1 MRIKTILFIT
11 LLPTLSFAQFGN
23 RQIINTFFV
32 TNQIKHAL
40 PGDIDGDGFN
50 DVVIAAGNY
59 DEIVWFKNDGE
70 GGFGAPITVTDLVDG
85 ALSVSLSDVDGDGD
99 LDVLGSSNGDARI
112 SWFEN
117 DGNGVFGPRQIISDG
132 ENRVEWITSEDVD
145 GDGDED
151 LVATSYDDHTLMWF
165 ENDGG
170 GTYWEKTILQDDATQ
185 GRHILFADLNGDHI
199 KDLLFLSEYNDVS
212 WFPSNGDGTFGAE
225 AFIAITGGGPEWM
238 EAVDV
243 DGDGDLD
250 VLTASSIYEGIW
262 MYRNN
267 GDGTFTEEE
276 TIGPEI
282 VYHPRSVI
290 AVDYDVDGDMDLL
303 AGGDNEIV
311 LFVNDGT
318 GLFDEKIM
326 IENGDMDKAVLALSD
341 LDNDGDLDF
350 IESGQWSGYLAWYEN
365 YQFYPYKVSGN
376 VYFDVNSNH
385 VRDDDDVPFGD
396 YVSII
401 SSPLSDFTFTNADG
415 DYSMVF
421 SDSIGIYTITPND
434 DVMHW
439 EVTSDSTYYTIN
451 INEDYVARA
460 DLDFGFTPIEVIE
473 ELECDLVHGFPRCG
487 REVSYWATI
496 ENTGTTIPSGKV
508 VLELDPKLEYVS
520 SEIEPESVVSNTIT
534 WTYDDLLFYETLTF
548 PLRVQYPVP
557 DDVGETV
564 TNILTSNIEIT
575 ATEVFSC
582 EHVQTDT
589 ILCSFDPNDKAVFPA
604 GIDAEG
610 YIPMSTEKL
619 DYLIRFQNTGN
630 DTAFVVE
637 IEDQLSEHLDWS
649 SLDIKSSSHDMAVH
663 VSELGAIHFLF
674 EDIHLP
680 DSIVDEVNSHGYVKY
695 TIRLKE
701 GLTEGA
707 VIENTADIYFDFN
720 AAITTN
726 TTTNTLALW
735 ASLDESLATTEGVTF
750 YPNPVRSMLTIANQE
765 WSIDTAYSVIV
776 YNLLGEV
783 VYRSGDIYQKT
794 YGINMDVFDIG
805 IYLVSVENAIGEG
818 IAISKIIKQ

>member
-1 MRIKTILFIT
+1 MRNNILLIIALFPM
-11 LLPTLSFAQFGN
+11 LGFAQFGN
-23 RQIINTFFV
+23 RQIINTFSV
-32 TNQIKHAL
+32 THQINRAI
-40 PGDIDGDGFN
+40 PGDIDGDGYV

-70 GGFGAPITVTDLVDG
+70 GGFGLPITVTDMVDG
-85 ALSVSLSDVDGDGD
+85 SLSISLSDVDMDGD
-99 LDVLGSSNGDARI
+99 LDVCGSSFTDSRI
-112 SWFEN
+112 SWFAN
-117 DGNGVFGPRQIISDG
+117 DGNGEFGPRQIIADG
-132 ENRVEWITSEDVD
+132 ENRVRWITSEDVD

-151 LVATSYDDHTLMWF
+151 LVATSYTDSTLMWYR
-165 ENDGG
+165 NDGG
-170 GTYWEKTILQDDATQ
+170 GTYWEKTILRDDARESRYVQ
-185 GRHILFADLNGDHI
+185 FADLNGDNI
-199 KDLLFLSEYNDVS
+199 RDLLFLSNYNDVS
-212 WFPSNGDGTFGAE
+212 WFPAVGDGTFGTE
-225 AFIAITGGGPEWM
+225 EFIATIGGYPEWA

-267 GDGTFTEEE
+267 GDGTFTDEE

-282 VYHPRSVI
+282 VFHPRSVI
-290 AVDYDVDGDMDLL
+290 GVDYDVDGDMDLL
-303 AGGDNEIV
+303 AGGDDEIV

-326 IENGDMDKAVLALSD
+326 IENYDMDKAVLALSD

-350 IESGQWSGYLAWYEN
+350 IESGQWSGYLGWYEN

-376 VYFDVNSNH
+376 VYFDVNGNH

-396 YVSII
+396 FVSII
-401 SSPLSDFTFTNADG
+401 SDPLSDFTFTNAEG
-415 DYSMVF
+415 DYSMIF
-421 SDSIGIYTITPND
+421 SDSIGTYTIAPND
-434 DVMHW
+434 DVMYW

-451 INEDYVARA
+451 INEDYVAREN
-460 DLDFGFTPIEVIE
+460 LDFGFTPIEVVE
-473 ELECDLVHGFPRCG
+473 ELDCDLVHGFPRCG

-520 SEIEPESVVSNTIT
+520 SEIEPESVVGNTIT

-564 TNILTSNIEIT
+564 TNILTSTIEIA

-582 EHVQTDT
+582 EHVQADT

-610 YIPMSTEKL
+610 YIPMTTESL

-637 IEDQLSEHLDWS
+637 IEDQLSAHLDWS

-663 VSELGAIHFLF
+663 VSELGVVQFSF
-674 EDIHLP
+674 EDIYLP
-680 DSIVDEVNSHGYVKY
+680 DSIVDEPSSHGYVKY
-695 TIRLKE
+695 TINLKE
-701 GLTEGA
+701 GLAEGT

-735 ASLDESLATTEGVTF
+735 ASLDENSVNNNAISF
-750 YPNPVRSMLTIANQE
+750 YPNPVHSILTITHQE
-765 WSIDTAYSVIV
+765 WAHDAAYHVKV
-776 YNLLGEV
+776 YNLLGEI
-783 VYRSGDIYQKT
+783 VYQSGAVHQET
-794 YGINMDVFDIG
+794 YAVNMNAFDKG
-805 IYLVSVENAIGEG
+805 VYLVSVVSATGEE
-818 IAISKIIKQ
+818 IATSKVIKQ